1 MHLPRS
7 LAMLALLPLLASC
20 QSFFNRAPDAP
31 STAGL
36 TRMQGALQGDN
47 GRLFFQP
54 CGDPR
59 RYAVIDSND
68 TGVLQEASQLAGNRP
83 VIYADLRGRFDAS
96 TNGGTD
102 GQLRLHQLY
111 RLDRSLAACKD
122 PDFKLSSLSA
132 GGESPRWQ
140 VRVTGQGMVV
150 DREGQP
156 PLALPYVEEQVGGGR
171 FNLSTEANSQRI
183 ELWVAP
189 QRCVDSRNN
198 GVQFLSAELR
208 VNGEVQRGCA
218 TFGGAR
224 NQ

>member
-7 LAMLALLPLLASC
+7 IAMLVLLPLLASC
-20 QSFFNRAPDAP
+20 QSIFSTTANAP

-47 GRLFFQP
+47 GQLFFQP

-59 RYAVIDSND
+59 RYAVTDSND
-68 TGVLQEASQLAGNRP
+68 TGVLQEASQLAGDRP
-83 VIYADLRGRFDAS
+83 VVYADLRGRFDAS
-96 TNGGTD
+96 TNGSTN

-122 PDFKLSSLSA
+122 PDFKLSSLTAA
-132 GGESPRWQ
+132 GDSPRWQ
-140 VRVTGQGMVV
+140 VRVTGQGMIV

-156 PLALPYVEEQVGGGR
+156 ALALPYVEEQVGAGR
-171 FNLSTEANSQRI
+171 FNLSTEANGQRI

-189 QRCVDSRNN
+189 QRCVDGHNQ

-208 VNGEVQRGCA
+208 VNDQVQRGCA

-224 NQ
+224 SQ

>member
-1 MHLPRS
+1 MHLPHS
-7 LAMLALLPLLASC
+7 LAILALLPLLASC
-20 QSFFNRAPDAP
+20 QSPFNRAPDAP

-59 RYAVIDSND
+59 RYAVTDSNG
-68 TGVLQEASQLAGNRP
+68 TGVLQEASQLAGDRP
-83 VIYADLRGRFDAS
+83 VVYADLRGRFDAS

-140 VRVTGQGMVV
+140 VKVTGQGMVV
-150 DREGQP
+150 DREGQA

-171 FNLSTEANSQRI
+171 FNLSTEANNQRI

-189 QRCVDSRNN
+189 QRCVDSVN
-198 GVQFLSAELR
+198 GSVQHLTAELR
-208 VNGEVQRGCA
+208 INGQAQRGCGYY
-218 TFGGAR
+218 GGSR
-224 NQ
+224 DD